1 MMMQGDWLLQ
11 TQRLKQRE
19 WAGMEL
25 SDDARRLAVADA
37 AFETRKRGGGGAQV
51 ELNDDTG

>member
-1 MMMQGDWLLQ
+1 MMQGDWLLQ

-25 SDDARRLAVADA
+25 NDDTGRLADADA
-37 AFETRKRGGGGAQV
+37 AFETRKRGVQV
-51 ELNDDTG
+51 ELNDDRG